1 MTQEQKH
8 RLDQMTR
15 VIQESAER
23 LVDDTRYSNGD
34 IMAALYQQGLNF
46 LTDQRD
52 QKIIDIGALGLA
64 YAIRRIAGGN
74 QPV

>member
-1 MTQEQKH
+1 MTQEQQQYLN
-8 RLDQMTR
+8 RMIT

-23 LVDDTRYSNGD
+23 LIDDTRYSNGD
-34 IMAALYQQGLNF
+34 IMTALYQQGFNF

-64 YAIRRIAGGN
+64 FAIRRISERN
-74 QPV
+74 PPV

>member
-1 MTQEQKH
+1 MTPEQKH

-34 IMAALYQQGLNF
+34 IMTALYQQGLNF

-74 QPV
+74 PPV

>member
-1 MTQEQKH
+1 MTPEQKH

-34 IMAALYQQGLNF
+34 IMTALYQQGSNF

-74 QPV
+74 PPV

>member
-1 MTQEQKH
+1 MTPEQKH

-15 VIQESAER
+15 VIKESAEI

-34 IMAALYQQGLNF
+34 IMTALYQKGLNF

-74 QPV
+74 PPV